1 MLAFGWRIPF
11 LLAIPLVSAELTTA
25 YALTSY
31 MPTYLEE
38 EIGLSNLTSAVVT
51 VPVLVVMS
59 LSLPLLGS
67 LPTVATHDE
76 ARDLVDGQDENPLF
90 NTSTMPIPV
99 AGRGRRGSSEDQPAR

>member
-1 MLAFGWRIPF
+1 
-11 LLAIPLVSAELTTA
+11 
-25 YALTSY
+25 

-59 LSLPLLGS
+59 LSLPLIGS

-90 NTSTMPIPV
+90 DTSTMPIPV
-99 AGRGRRGSSEDQPAR
+99 AGRGAAAAARISPRGSRAARPRG

>member
-1 MLAFGWRIPF
+1 
-11 LLAIPLVSAELTTA
+11 
-25 YALTSY
+25 

-76 ARDLVDGQDENPLF
+76 ARDLVDGQDENPLLD
-90 NTSTMPIPV
+90 TSPMPIPV